1 MKHHKGKSLARSRTA
16 GPAARVVQPQAPR
29 ELRLDRLVRLLVHVV
44 ELEGVPGQ
52 VEELV
57 LVHVGEAVPA
67 EDLTCVAHVLVL
79 AVLVLAAAL
88 VVIQSR
94 REISRQKFA
103 LLHVSSFS
111 AN

>member
-1 MKHHKGKSLARSRTA
+1 M
-16 GPAARVVQPQAPR
+16 QPQPPR
-29 ELRLDRLVRLLVHVV
+29 ELRLDRLVRLRVHVV
-44 ELEGVPGQ
+44 QLEGVPGQ

-57 LVHVGEAVPA
+57 LVHVGEALLG
-67 EDLTCVAHVLVL
+67 EDLTGVAHVLVL

-94 REISRQKFA
+94 REVSRQKSSYIFA
-103 LLHVSSFS
+103 LLHVVSSFS